1 MTNYPKVKAHLG
13 NLKHNLNTVKTI
25 CDQKNTHVMWVVK
38 ACTAIPQVAK
48 VYEEAGA
55 QMLASSRMS
64 QIITMREAGINVPMA
79 LIRIPMI
86 SEAPEVIA
94 NCQLSLN
101 SEMEVIRALDLEA
114 KKQNKVHKVILMTDL
129 GDLREGFWDRDEL
142 VSAAVEIENNLENIH
157 LAGIGTNLG
166 CYGSIVVTKDKM
178 DQLAEYAQAVEE
190 AIGRSLEYV
199 SGGGTTAIPRLVK
212 GDMPEKVNLLRI
224 GEAVL
229 VGRDLLDIYDI
240 DLGNISTQVFTME
253 MEVIEIKDKPTY
265 PVGEIMSDGFGLE
278 QQYEDRGIRKR
289 ALLGAGKLDYA
300 FPEMLIP
307 LEPGM
312 EMVGASSDHTIVDI
326 EDCQRQLKVGDI
338 VEFEMS
344 YANLAYA
351 THSRD
356 VSIEIV
362 E

>member
-1 MTNYPKVKAHLG
+1 MTAYPKVKAHLS
-13 NLKHNLNTVKTI
+13 NLKHNLNTVKKL
-25 CDQKNTHVMWVVK
+25 CDEKGARVMWVIK
-38 ACTAIPQVAK
+38 ACTAVPQCAK
-48 VYEEAGA
+48 VYEEAGVE
-55 QMLASSRMS
+55 MLASSRMS
-64 QIITMREAGINVPMA
+64 QIVAMREAGIKVPMA

-86 SEAPEVIA
+86 SEVPEVIHH
-94 NCQLSLN
+94 CQLSLN
-101 SEMEVIRALDLEA
+101 SEMEIVKALNEEA
-114 KKQNKVHKVILMTDL
+114 EKQNKVHKVILMTDL
-129 GDLREGFWDRDEL
+129 GDLREGFWEKEQL
-142 VSAAVEIENNLENIH
+142 VSAALEIEENLENIE

-166 CYGSIVVTKDKM
+166 CYGSIVVTRDKM
-178 DQLAEYAQAVEE
+178 DQLAEYAEAVEK
-190 AIGRSLEYV
+190 AIGRSLEFV
-199 SGGGTTAIPRLVK
+199 SGGGTTAIPRIVK
-212 GDMPEKVNLLRI
+212 DDMPEKVNLLRI

-240 DLGNISTQVFTME
+240 DLGTSTKVFTME
-253 MEVIEIKDKPTY
+253 MEVIEVKDKPTY

-326 EDCQRQLKVGDI
+326 ENCQRQLKVGDI

-351 THSRD
+351 TRSCD